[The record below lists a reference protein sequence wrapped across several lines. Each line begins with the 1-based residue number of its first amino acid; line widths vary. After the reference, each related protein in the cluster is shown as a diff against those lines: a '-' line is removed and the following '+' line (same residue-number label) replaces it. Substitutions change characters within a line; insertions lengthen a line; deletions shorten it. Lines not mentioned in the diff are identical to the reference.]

1 LADGL
6 SVNLN
11 KSEKLVVFA
20 PKNYIFDANILK
32 ITH

>member
-1 LADGL
+1 MATGL
-6 SVNLN
+6 LSILN